1 LRNTSFKV
9 GHRDLTAV
17 KTCPGNHNKDK
28 DKKIAGM
35 YWKARHKD
43 LEMGDRNIT
52 QGSTVDKMERIL
64 KLDMTPLSKTEMIVE
79 SSLVK

>member
-1 LRNTSFKV
+1 
-9 GHRDLTAV
+9 
-17 KTCPGNHNKDK
+17 
-28 DKKIAGM
+28 M

-64 KLDMTPLSKTEMIVE
+64 KLDMTPLSKTEMTVE
-79 SSLVK
+79 SSIVK